1 MKVTWLS
8 KQTIEMAAEGL
19 LGHYRRKIARPVA
32 PPIPVEDIIE
42 RGLGLTLAFSDLRGR
57 LSLPDVLG
65 ATFVGRKTICIDESL
80 DRPGTGGR
88 LYFTCAHEAGHW
100 VLHRR
105 MISEACRGNSAG
117 GRIFCRRKDA
127 KKPLEWQA
135 DYFAACLL
143 MPADDL
149 KRAFSRLYG
158 SGPIVL
164 YNTKSAF
171 CGPICYDPSVQTWP
185 LIAGGLIE
193 NGGFSNVSKQAMIIR
208 LQGLG
213 LVRNETRVQL
223 TWETSRGVA

>member
-1 MKVTWLS
+1 MRVPWLS
-8 KQTIEMAAEGL
+8 KKTIEMAADGL
-19 LGHYRRKIARPVA
+19 LGHYRWKVARPVA

-42 RGLGLTLAFSDLRGR
+42 RGLGLNLTFTDLRAR
-57 LSLPDVLG
+57 LQMPDVLG
-65 ATFVGRKTICIDESL
+65 ATFVDRKTICIDESL
-80 DRPGTGGR
+80 DQLAARGR

-105 MISEACRGNSAG
+105 RVSEACRGNSTRS
-117 GRIFCRRKDA
+117 RILCRSKDA

-143 MPADDL
+143 MPADEV
-149 KRAFSRLYG
+149 KTAFNRLYG
-158 SGPIVL
+158 PEPIVL

-185 LIAGGLIE
+185 LIASGLIQH
-193 NGGFSNVSKQAMIIR
+193 GGFSNVSKQAMIIR

-213 LVRNETRVQL
+213 LVCNETSAQL
-223 TWETSRGVA
+223 TWEASRGIA